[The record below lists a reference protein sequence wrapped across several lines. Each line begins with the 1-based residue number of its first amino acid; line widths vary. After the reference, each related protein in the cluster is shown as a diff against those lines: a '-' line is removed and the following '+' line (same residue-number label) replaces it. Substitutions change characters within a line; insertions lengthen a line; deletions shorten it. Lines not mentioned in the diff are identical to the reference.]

1 MATKSLAKPAHPG
14 APAAAAAP
22 PAVSFMEAS
31 EEVTEHFG
39 AQSIQMQAAAPV
51 NVTDLKVPAFG
62 FLRSILMI
70 VTLTGGV
77 DATPNA
83 VMAQDG
89 PWNVIQN
96 LTLTEPNG
104 RNIILPITGYHLYL
118 ANKWFPTS
126 EWELQPEQ
134 SPLYSAPTT
143 SGNCSFALRIP
154 VELGGRDPL
163 GALSNQQNDS
173 RFRISYTVAPAST
186 VYTTVP
192 DTTLPTVN
200 VEFILESWAPVTAA
214 TPEGAAV
221 QVLPQY
227 HGTLQNLSVQ
237 TPDVDDGEKQVP
249 ITRVGNLLRGVLF
262 ICRNAAGAR
271 ADNVFPS
278 YYRFSRDN
286 NAKDVAPAGLL
297 KHYMRQ
303 RTGIAPD
310 TGVYVIFDGEHDLD
324 GRVGQGLRTGWMRT
338 SSATRLEVSGT
349 WANTGS
355 VQVLVNDVKPA
366 PGMVQA

>member
-1 MATKSLAKPAHPG
+1 MAKKTPTQPPAPSG
-14 APAAAAAP
+14 AAAAQA
-22 PAVSFMEAS
+22 AVSFMEAS

-39 AQSIQMQAAAPV
+39 AQSIQMQAAAPQQ
-51 NVTDLKVPAFG
+51 VTDLKIPAFG

-70 VTLTGGV
+70 VELTGAV

-83 VMAQDG
+83 AMAQDA

-104 RNIILPITGYHLYL
+104 RNIILPIGGHHLYL
-118 ANKWFPTS
+118 ANKWFPTQ
-126 EWELQPEQ
+126 EWELLPEQ
-134 SPLYSAPTT
+134 SPFYSAPTT
-143 SGNCSFALRIP
+143 NGNASFALRIP

-173 RFRISYTVAPAST
+173 RFRISFAVAPAST

-200 VEFILESWAPVTAA
+200 VRFVMESWAPVTAA
-214 TPEGAAV
+214 TPEGASV
-221 QVLPQY
+221 QVLPQF
-227 HGTLQNLSVQ
+227 HGTLQNLSLQ
-237 TPDVDDGEKQVP
+237 TPDVDDGEKIVP
-249 ITRVGNLLRGVLF
+249 ITRVGNLLRGVMF

-271 ADNVFPS
+271 ADNVFPEF
-278 YYRFSRDN
+278 YRFSRDN
-286 NAKDVAPAGLL
+286 NAKDVAPSKLI

-310 TGVYVIFDGEHDLD
+310 TGVYVVFDGEHDLD

-338 SSATRLEVSGT
+338 SSATRLEVSGV
-349 WANTGS
+349 WANTGT